1 MGGTVVI
8 LVLVFGVMMAA
19 RLCSRKKG
27 AKQDETSATYQRAD
41 GPDQRGDARTV
52 DEDGLIYVSVSHEE
66 TRSNQQATPIQ
77 TEDQTV
83 YSSVRT
89 EGNRIRVDENNSV
102 YFSVAH
108 SHRPD
113 SSDVHEL
120 DAQPEETTI
129 YSNVN
134 GKKTPMSA
142 MEAHEDDV
150 RKTDVVAE
158 LYATPFKENKA

>member
-1 MGGTVVI
+1 
-8 LVLVFGVMMAA
+8 MMTA
-19 RLCSRKKG
+19 RVCSRKKG

-41 GPDQRGDARTV
+41 GLDQRGDARTV
-52 DEDGLIYVSVSHEE
+52 DEDGLIYISVSHEE
-66 TRSNQQATPIQ
+66 TSSNQQATPIR
-77 TEDQTV
+77 TEDQTI
-83 YSSVRT
+83 YSSVRI
-89 EGNRIRVDENNSV
+89 EDNGIRVDENKLV

-120 DAQPEETTI
+120 VQPEETTI

-134 GKKTPMSA
+134 GNKTPVSA
-142 MEAHEDDV
+142 MEDHEDDV